1 MGQLNVNLIY
11 PASDEYDYETQLIR
25 LDLDE
30 EREKDISTDN
40 GFIISDPIGIKKEVQ
55 LRWNV

>member
-30 EREKDISTDN
+30 EREKDK
-40 GFIISDPIGIKKEVQ
+40 IGRAHV
-55 LRWNV
+55 